1 MKGFKEK
8 KMLTGGNTWRNSI
21 LITKNKLS
29 VMENE
34 NKVEHIYKTFESSFL
49 YIEQIHPYS
58 SILMYYQNY
67 SLF

>member
-8 KMLTGGNTWRNSI
+8 KMLTGGNTWHNSI
-21 LITKNKLS
+21 LITKTN
-29 VMENE
+29 MENE

>member
-1 MKGFKEK
+1 
-8 KMLTGGNTWRNSI
+8 MLTGGNTWHNSI
-21 LITKNKLS
+21 LITNNKNKLS
-29 VMENE
+29 VMEIE